1 MVYGAATGDLEQIP
15 VVKLFALRSVTG
27 FNLTAWRHAAP
38 DRARHEM
45 NELTALFAAGQLRT
59 AVHASFPL
67 TAAATAHTH
76 RSPHPHRPN
85 PADPNR
91 ARRKQ
96 IGIRAATNPDAMNH

>member
-59 AVHASFPL
+59 AVHASLPL
-67 TAAATAHTH
+67 TAAATAHTLIEARTH
-76 RSPHPHRPN
+76 TGRILLIPTA
-85 PADPNR
+85 PAESR
-91 ARRKQ
+91 
-96 IGIRAATNPDAMNH
+96 